1 MPPRSLWSGAISFG
15 LVNIPV
21 KLYSAVHEHDLR
33 FHYVHE
39 KDGSRIGYEKI
50 CKKEGKKVPEDEI
63 VKAYQWSD
71 TEYVPMEDSDFEA
84 AAATDQGKT
93 IDLLDFVDHG
103 EIDPVYFERTYHLG
117 PAEGAEKV
125 YALLAR
131 ALEESGLSAIG
142 TFVMRNRQHL
152 GCLRVHDR
160 VLTLEKMYFHDE
172 IRPLD
177 DIVPDR
183 RPRVEKKQLDMALK
197 LIADSK
203 TAFDPT
209 AYEDT
214 YSDALR
220 EIVKRKR
227 KGQTIEAPDTPEQ
240 PSETPDLM
248 DLLQQSL
255 DASRKKG
262 GRTRGHGGGG
272 GSSSKASSRSGG
284 NARKKK
290 PARTS

>member
-33 FHYVHE
+33 FHYIHE
-39 KDGSRIGYEKI
+39 KDGSRIGYEKV
-50 CKKEGKKVPEDEI
+50 CKKEGKKVPDDEI
-63 VKAYQWSD
+63 VKAYQWSES
-71 TEYVPMEDSDFEA
+71 EYVPMEDSDFEA

-93 IDLLDFVDHG
+93 LDLLDFVEHD

-117 PAEGAEKV
+117 PAEDAEKV

-131 ALEESGLSAIG
+131 ALEESGLSGIG
-142 TFVMRNRQHL
+142 TYVLRNRQQL
-152 GCLRVHDR
+152 GCLRVHDG

-183 RPRVEKKQLDMALK
+183 RPRVAKKQLDMALD
-197 LIADSK
+197 LISDLK
-203 TAFDPT
+203 TSFDPS

-227 KGQTIEAPDTPEQ
+227 KGETIEAPDSPEQ

-262 GRTRGHGGGG
+262 SRSRGH
-272 GSSSKASSRSGG
+272 SSKGRSSKSKGRARS
-284 NARKKK
+284 K
-290 PARTS
+290 S

>member
-1 MPPRSLWSGAISFG
+1 MPRSLWSGAISFG

-21 KLYSAVHEHDLR
+21 KLYSAIHEHDLR

-39 KDGSRIGYEKI
+39 KDGSRIGYEKV

-84 AAATDQGKT
+84 AAATEQGKT
-93 IDLLDFVDHG
+93 LDLLDFVEHD
-103 EIDPVYFERTYHLG
+103 EIDPVSFERTYHLS

-142 TFVMRNRQHL
+142 TYVMRNRQQL
-152 GCLRVHDR
+152 GCLRVHDG
-160 VLTLEKMYFHDE
+160 FD
-172 IRPLD
+172 
-177 DIVPDR
+177 
-183 RPRVEKKQLDMALK
+183 
-197 LIADSK
+197 K
-203 TAFDPT
+203 TD
-209 AYEDT
+209 YEDT

-220 EIVKRKR
+220 EIVKKKR
-227 KGQTIEAPDTPEQ
+227 KGQTIEAPETPEQ

-255 DASRKKG
+255 DTSKKKSP
-262 GRTRGHGGGG
+262 RSRGHS
-272 GSSSKASSRSGG
+272 SSSKAKPKKRSRS
-284 NARKKK
+284 K
-290 PARTS
+290 T